1 MLPYTTNMKQ
11 GLSRFDLTMIV
22 ISLVIGMG
30 IFRTPASVAADAG
43 TQLVFFSAWIFGCI
57 ISLCGALT
65 FAEIGSRYPCHGGFF
80 NIMALTYNPATAFS
94 INWATLISNAAST
107 AAVALAGT
115 EYLFAVFYPD
125 TAVVNDLYKKFFCI
139 GIIIL
144 LFVINYV
151 GLRMSATMQN
161 LLMLLKI
168 GMILLIIVS
177 PFFVHASH
185 YFLDSAAGWKSFSLL
200 AFSMCFKSVFFTC
213 GGYQQTVN
221 FGADIKNGNT
231 ELPKAIIIGFL
242 VIMFLYLSIN
252 FAYVRSLGFEAL
264 AGTKTPAALI
274 VQQMMGEKAGI
285 AFSFLMF
292 FCVMGYVNVCML
304 SNPRVCYAM
313 AREKLLP
320 APFGIMHEKTQVPR
334 ASLALFSA
342 ITIITLFLSTEF
354 DKIVNI
360 IMFFD
365 SISFIGLISSIFYLR
380 RKNISLLTDKPYK
393 MAFYPVLP
401 VLFILGY
408 LGVTI
413 SVIRNDVMAPII
425 GSIVFAI
432 GLLIFYLV
440 RKSNTRSMNNNEPN

>member
-1 MLPYTTNMKQ
+1 MKQ
-11 GLSRFDLTMIV
+11 TLNRFDLTMIV

-43 TQLVFFSAWIFGCI
+43 NQLTFFSAWIFAGI
-57 ISLCGALT
+57 VSLCGALT
-65 FAEIGSRYPCHGGFF
+65 FAEIGSRYPCHGGFY

-94 INWATLISNAAST
+94 INWATLVSNAAST

-115 EYLFAVFYPD
+115 EYLFAVFVKNTGEVAD
-125 TAVVNDLYKKFFCI
+125 IYKKLFCI
-139 GIIIL
+139 GIILIL
-144 LFVINYV
+144 FTINWV

-161 LLMLLKI
+161 VLMLMKI
-168 GMILLIIVS
+168 GMILTIIIS
-177 PFFVHASH
+177 PLFISNT
-185 YFLDSAAGWKSFSLL
+185 YPIMDSGITYKSFSLL

-221 FGADIKNGNT
+221 FGADIKDGNKQV
-231 ELPKAIIIGFL
+231 PKAIITGFL
-242 VIMFLYLSIN
+242 VILFLYISIN
-252 FAYVRSLGFEAL
+252 ISYVSSLGFQTL
-264 AGTKTPAALI
+264 AQTKTPAALI
-274 VQQMMGEKAGI
+274 IQNMIGEKAGI
-285 AFSFLMF
+285 IFSLLMF

-313 AREKLLP
+313 AQENLMPRSF
-320 APFGIMHEKTQVPR
+320 AFMHEKTQVPR

-342 ITIITLFLSTEF
+342 LIVITLFLSAEF

-393 MAFYPVLP
+393 MLAYPLLP
-401 VLFILGY
+401 VFFILSY
-408 LGVTI
+408 LGLTI
-413 SVIRNDVMAPII
+413 SVIIKDLMAP
-425 GSIVFAI
+425 AI
-432 GLLIFYLV
+432 GVVVFGIGLSMFYFI
-440 RKSNTRSMNNNEPN
+440 RKSNRIHIQE

>member
-1 MLPYTTNMKQ
+1 MKQ
-11 GLSRFDLTMIV
+11 ALNRFDLTMIV

-30 IFRTPASVAADAG
+30 IFRTPASVAHDAG
-43 TQLVFFSAWIFGCI
+43 NQLVFFSAWTFGCI

-65 FAEIGSRYPCHGGFF
+65 FAEIGSRFPCHGGFY
-80 NIMALTYNPATAFS
+80 NIMAMTYNPATAFS

-115 EYLFAVFYPD
+115 EYLFAVFVKD
-125 TAVVNDLYKKFFCI
+125 TNSVNDLYKKLFCI
-139 GIIIL
+139 GIILL
-144 LFVINYV
+144 LFLINWV

-161 LLMLLKI
+161 LLMLMKI

-177 PFFVHASH
+177 PFFISSTHAL
-185 YFLDSAAGWKSFSLL
+185 FDQDITLKSFSLL

-221 FGADIKNGNT
+221 FGADIKDGHT
-231 ELPKAIIIGFL
+231 ALPKAIVIGFL
-242 VIMFLYLSIN
+242 VIMLLYLSIN
-252 FAYVRSLGFEAL
+252 VAYVRSLGFQTL
-264 AGTKTPAALI
+264 AGSRTPAALI
-274 VQQMMGEKAGI
+274 VQNMIGEKAGI

-313 AREKLLP
+313 AHDKLLP
-320 APFGIMHEKTQVPR
+320 VNFGVMHAKTQVPR
-334 ASLALFSA
+334 ASLSLFTAL
-342 ITIITLFLSTEF
+342 IIITLFFCTEF

-380 RKNISLLTDKPYK
+380 KKNISLLTDQPYK
-393 MAFYPVLP
+393 MKLYPLLP
-401 VLFILGY
+401 VLFIMGY

-413 SVIRNDVMAPII
+413 SVIRNDVMAPLI
-425 GSIVFAI
+425 GVVVFGI

-440 RKSNTRSMNNNEPN
+440 KKSNQSSSATE

>member
-1 MLPYTTNMKQ
+1 MKQ
-11 GLSRFDLTMIV
+11 TLSRFDLTMIV

-43 TQLVFFSAWIFGCI
+43 NQLVFFAAWIFAGI
-57 ISLCGALT
+57 VSLCGALT
-65 FAEIGSRYPCHGGFF
+65 FAEIGSRYPCHGGFY

-115 EYLFAVFYPD
+115 EYLFAVFIKD
-125 TAVVNDLYKKFFCI
+125 TNEIADIYKKLFCI
-139 GIIIL
+139 GIILL
-144 LFVINYV
+144 LFLINYV

-161 LLMLLKI
+161 ILMMMKI

-177 PFFVHASH
+177 PFFISNTHAI
-185 YFLDSAAGWKSFSLL
+185 FDSNITYKSFSLL

-221 FGADIKNGNT
+221 FGADIPDGNKQI
-231 ELPKAIIIGFL
+231 PKAIITGFL
-242 VIMFLYLSIN
+242 VILFLYISIN
-252 FAYVRSLGFEAL
+252 IAYVSSLGFQTL
-264 AGTKTPAALI
+264 ANTKTPAALI
-274 VQQMMGEKAGI
+274 IQQMIGEKAGI

-313 AREKLLP
+313 AKEQLLP
-320 APFGIMHEKTQVPR
+320 KVFGEMHEKTQVPR

-342 ITIITLFLSTEF
+342 ITIVTLFLSTEF

-365 SISFIGLISSIFYLR
+365 SISFVGLISSIFYLR
-380 RKNISLLTDKPYK
+380 HKNISMLSDKPYK
-393 MAFYPVLP
+393 IMAYPILP
-401 VLFILGY
+401 IFFILSY
-408 LGVTI
+408 LGVTV
-413 SVIRNDVMAPII
+413 SVIIKDPKAPL
-425 GSIVFAI
+425 I
-432 GLLIFYLV
+432 GLVVFGAGLAMYYFV
-440 RKSNTRSMNNNEPN
+440 KKSNHQKINNP